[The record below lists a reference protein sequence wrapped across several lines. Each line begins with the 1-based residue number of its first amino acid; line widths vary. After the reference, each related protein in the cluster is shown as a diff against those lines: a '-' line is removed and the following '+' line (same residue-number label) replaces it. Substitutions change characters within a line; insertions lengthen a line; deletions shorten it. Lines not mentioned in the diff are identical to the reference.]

1 MSRGRACRSWNWW
14 RLRECAA
21 IPGFVKFR
29 GGLRAAAQYAT
40 AKRDCASLV
49 SVGVHFPSRNYP
61 LRDTEPTAAARRRI
75 FRVYSWPPFRRSSS
89 ATSLW
94 PAAAAIFRA
103 VPPLNLV
110 LALTSAPL
118 ASSSSTTSL
127 WPADAAKCR
136 GVVPFL
142 SLALTSALLARSSSA
157 TPLWPL
163 ASRRHVQACD
173 AVVVLGVDFSPVGQ
187 QQFHYVPAVLD
198 RRKLQRRRAIVG
210 LGIDV
215 GFIGQQQF
223 RHVLAATSRRHVQ
236 RRRACVLRGQNQIGI
251 VFEQRLDPS
260 QVAIPRRVVNLAT
273 EGKTAPNQSDQRD
286 GGAPA
291 KEGAHTHGYSEFPHK
306 FTRTWRRA
314 GCPPPKQT

>member
-40 AKRDCASLV
+40 AKRDWASLV

-103 VPPLNLV
+103 VPPLYLVLALTSALLASSSSTTSLWPANAAACRGVMSLLV

-163 ASRRHVQACD
+163 AAAMCK
-173 AVVVLGVDFSPVGQ
+173 GVMPLLSLALTSAPLASSSSTTSP
-187 QQFHYVPAVLD
+187 
-198 RRKLQRRRAIVG
+198 RSSI
-210 LGIDV
+210 
-215 GFIGQQQF
+215 
-223 RHVLAATSRRHVQ
+223 AAS
-236 RRRACVLRGQNQIGI
+236 CKG
-251 VFEQRLDPS
+251 
-260 QVAIPRRVVNLAT
+260 VAPL
-273 EGKTAPNQSDQRD
+273 
-286 GGAPA
+286 
-291 KEGAHTHGYSEFPHK
+291 
-306 FTRTWRRA
+306 
-314 GCPPPKQT
+314 